1 MCRLQ
6 WLPEQ
11 HCRFEARNETSANPP
26 YQAGGLV
33 QVAEIAQP
41 DDFAEGGE
49 FS

>member
-1 MCRLQ
+1 MATRTTLSFRSPQ
-6 WLPEQ
+6 
-11 HCRFEARNETSANPP
+11 RTAANPP